1 MKTQNDL
8 SNKSEFFSQPDGII
22 VIDQEKKIIAFNQAA
37 CRLTGYKE
45 NIILSKELKTIFNNL
60 DDVQHILNSLNG
72 SANYSNLPLE
82 ISHIDKGSVNVMAS
96 IIPINQPSQGIIGV
110 IIIFRDTL
118 EMIRVYNELQ
128 NKNLELKNEK
138 NKMEAIFN
146 SRTEGTFTIDLN
158 WKITAFNRAAEN
170 ITGFTIDEA
179 MGKDCRKIFLSN
191 EPKDKN
197 HLGVTLIKKIPTFS
211 NEIIIEKKEGNKVPV
226 RTNSA
231 PLFNAKG
238 EQIGAVETFQDI
250 SEIKNLT
257 SQLEERFQFENIIGR
272 SKPML
277 KIFELMEN
285 VIQSDSNIL
294 ITGESGTGKEVI
306 ARAIH
311 INSKIKSQPFMAI
324 NCSAFAETLLESEL
338 FGHEKGAF
346 TGALHTKPGRFEL
359 AGEGTLFIDEIGD
372 LSQQIQVKLLRVL
385 EARQFE
391 RVGGTQPIKLSA
403 RIITATNKNLEEEI
417 KEERF
422 REDLYYRINVINIHL
437 PPLRDRMEDFLSL
450 VNYFLKRFNKKF
462 NKDIKIISPSAIR
475 VMQNYNWPG
484 NIREL
489 ENAIEHAFVV
499 CSGREIKQE
508 HLPDRITSTSENY
521 VQKYKSIKNLA
532 DAEKILIIK
541 ALEESGGNR
550 QKAAIALGIDRTTLW
565 RKMKSFNLL

>member
-1 MKTQNDL
+1 VKIKEEL
-8 SNKSEFFSQPDGII
+8 SNTNEFLSQPDGII
-22 VIDQEKKIIAFNQAA
+22 VIDQERKIIAFNQAA

-45 NIILSKELKTIFNNL
+45 NIILSKELSTIVNNPN
-60 DDVQHILNSLNG
+60 DVQHILNSLNG
-72 SANYSNLPLE
+72 ATDYSNFSLE
-82 ISHIDKGSVNVMAS
+82 ISHAQRGSFNVIAS

-128 NKNLELKNEK
+128 NKNLELQNEK

-146 SRTEGTFTIDLN
+146 SRTEGTFTIGLD

-170 ITGFTIDEA
+170 ITGFTVKESV
-179 MGKDCRKIFLSN
+179 GKDCREIFLSN
-191 EPKDKN
+191 ELKDKN
-197 HLGVTLIKKIPTFS
+197 HLGITLSKKIPTFS
-211 NEIIIEKKEGNKVPV
+211 NEIIIEKKSGKKVPV

-231 PLFNAKG
+231 PLFNAVG

-311 INSKIKSQPFMAI
+311 INSKMKSQPFMAI

-346 TGALHTKPGRFEL
+346 TGALYTKPGRFEL

-372 LSQQIQVKLLRVL
+372 LSPQIQVKLLRVL

-391 RVGGTQPIKLSA
+391 RVGGNQPIKLNA

-437 PPLRDRMEDFLSL
+437 PPLRERMDDFLSL

-462 NKDIKIISPSAIR
+462 NKNIRIISPSALRI
-475 VMQNYNWPG
+475 MQNYNWPG

-499 CSGREIKQE
+499 CNGIEIKQE
-508 HLPDRITSTSENY
+508 HLPDRINKSPESY
-521 VQKYKSIKNLA
+521 AQKYNSIKNLA
-532 DAEKILIIK
+532 EAEKLLIIK
-541 ALEESGGNR
+541 ALEENGGNR
-550 QKAAIALGIDRTTLW
+550 QKAALSLGMERTTLW
-565 RKMKSFNLL
+565 RKMKSYKLL